1 MLREL
6 PTIVPCAFVSAG
18 SESAT
23 KLESVSEATLLVL
36 WAFEKE
42 PHSIKD
48 NIAIVMQILGRFRC
62 WSTFR

>member
-6 PTIVPCAFVSAG
+6 PTIVPCAFASAG

-23 KLESVSEATLLVL
+23 KLDSVSEAMLLVL